1 MLSERVILPVL
12 LAKLKNC
19 CESSSGKSEATPM
32 QPRFGTQCGFQTL
45 IWNKVLF
52 RHRCKNSC
60 RELAQWTGR
69 DLCQAGLNELVLRS
83 DKCLNR
89 FGDYVEK

>member
-1 MLSERVILPVL
+1 MAIPMK

-19 CESSSGKSEATPM
+19 CESSGGKTGATPFSRDSV
-32 QPRFGTQCGFQTL
+32 PNLGSKHLSGARFPSESDV
-45 IWNKVLF
+45 NS
-52 RHRCKNSC
+52 SC

-69 DLCQAGLNELVLRS
+69 DFCQAELSKLDLRL

-89 FGDYVEK
+89 FGDFVEK